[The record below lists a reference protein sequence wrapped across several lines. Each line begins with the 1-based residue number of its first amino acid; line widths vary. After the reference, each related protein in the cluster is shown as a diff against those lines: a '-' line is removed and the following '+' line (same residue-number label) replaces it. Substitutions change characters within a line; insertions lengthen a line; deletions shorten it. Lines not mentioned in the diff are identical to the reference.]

1 MLKLQKMQDQVL
13 KEKIIER
20 INQIE
25 DVNILKSIEI
35 LFNSSE
41 EEIAKFLTF
50 AIEQNKN
57 IDVSETRDYTDYIK
71 EWVKNM

>member
-1 MLKLQKMQDQVL
+1 MQDQVL

-57 IDVSETRDYTDYIK
+57 AEVSETSEYTDYIK

>member
-1 MLKLQKMQDQVL
+1 MQDQVL
-13 KEKIIER
+13 KEKIIEK
-20 INQIE
+20 INEIE

-35 LFNSSE
+35 IFNSSE

-57 IDVSETRDYTDYIK
+57 INGDETVEYTDYIK

>member
-1 MLKLQKMQDQVL
+1 MQGQVL

-41 EEIAKFLTF
+41 EEIAKFLTI
-50 AIEQNKN
+50 ALEQNKN
-57 IDVSETRDYTDYIK
+57 TDVSETSDYTDYIK
-71 EWVKNM
+71 EWAKNM

>member
-1 MLKLQKMQDQVL
+1 MQDQVL

-57 IDVSETRDYTDYIK
+57 ADVSETSDYNDYIK
-71 EWVKNM
+71 EWAKNM

>member
-1 MLKLQKMQDQVL
+1 MQDQVL

-41 EEIAKFLTF
+41 EEIAKFLTL

-57 IDVSETRDYTDYIK
+57 STENETRDYTDYIK

>member
-1 MLKLQKMQDQVL
+1 MQDQVL
-13 KEKIIER
+13 KEKIIEK
-20 INQIE
+20 INEIE

-35 LFNSSE
+35 ILNSSE

-57 IDVSETRDYTDYIK
+57 IDGDETVEYTDYIK